1 VTIYTKTARNYHRN
15 GFQLLKETHLGI
27 RALCGSYM
35 LRFTAWCIKK
45 DHGWTVIAK
54 IKNGCSFFLLHSV
67 LSFNSR
73 WKTLPRCALLSV
85 IVDAEISPKNFRR
98 YTGSDRTT
106 DKNRVV
112 SAAAR
117 LNI

>member
-15 GFQLLKETHLGI
+15 GFQLLKETRLGI

-35 LRFTAWCIKK
+35 LRFTTWCIKK

-54 IKNGCSFFLLHSV
+54 IKKWVQFFFCFTVYYHSTAAE
-67 LSFNSR
+67 R
-73 WKTLPRCALLSV
+73 RCQHARCCLWSSMLKFLRR
-85 IVDAEISPKNFRR
+85 ISA
-98 YTGSDRTT
+98 GSDRTT